1 MSGQPHSDR
10 SPDGFVATEL
20 ALGVAVLLVPV
31 AALVLTLPTWSQR
44 QTTAR
49 AIAREVG
56 RAVAREGFCD
66 TALAASLTDLMSANL
81 GLPRPDVDVHLA
93 CAPNAALVAG
103 DHLEV
108 SVDVRMPAVHV
119 PGIGDVGAWSW
130 SARHRQ
136 PVDSY
141 GSAP

>member
-1 MSGQPHSDR
+1 MIKRPPSNASH
-10 SPDGFVATEL
+10 DGFVATEL

-44 QTTAR
+44 QTTGR

-66 TALAASLTDLMSANL
+66 VSLAAGLTDLMSANL
-81 GLPRPDVDVHLA
+81 GLPRPDVAVHLA
-93 CAPNAALVAG
+93 CAPNAALAPG
-103 DHLEV
+103 SHLEV
-108 SVDVRMPAVHV
+108 SVDVRMPAVHI
-119 PGIGDVGAWSW
+119 PGFGDVGAWSW
-130 SARHRQ
+130 TARNRQ
-136 PVDSY
+136 PVDAY

>member
-1 MSGQPHSDR
+1 VIGRLGSSAA
-10 SPDGFVATEL
+10 PDGFVATEL

-44 QTTAR
+44 QTTGR

-66 TALAASLTDLMSANL
+66 VALAGGLTDMMSANL
-81 GLPRPDVDVHLA
+81 GLPRPDVDIHLA
-93 CAPNAALVAG
+93 CAPNAELAPG
-103 DHLEV
+103 DHLDV
-108 SVDVRMPAVHV
+108 SVDIRMPAVHL
-119 PGIGDVGAWSW
+119 PGFGDVGAWSW
-130 SARHRQ
+130 TARHRQ
-136 PVDSY
+136 PVDAY